1 VSPESVAAWV
11 SASCAAQGLPVKVTD
26 AGAVARVV
34 TLLGGPLGSGRAQA
48 RSASTAR
55 PRRALQPPHGSDP
68 LDVESAALVG
78 ARFDDGVVEDGRNDG
93 GLAGQVE
100 RGPLSA

>member
-1 VSPESVAAWV
+1 MTPEALAAWV
-11 SASCAAQGLPVKVTD
+11 EASCAAQGLPVKVTD

-55 PRRALQPPHGSDP
+55 PRPALQPPHGSDP
-68 LDVESAALVG
+68 VDVEPAAPVCSRL
-78 ARFDDGVVEDGRNDG
+78 DDGVVEDGGHDR
-93 GLAGQVE
+93 GLSGE
-100 RGPLSA
+100 IKGRPLSA